1 MVGKPENILVE
12 LDYNNITIIDPNKV
26 VDEQGV
32 ASDRHVR
39 QEDLVMYANLE
50 CKVLPRT
57 KLSVGTASNDA
68 IQTISVAS
76 MNFLKPAGK
85 TFLDNEYTDEFTG
98 KDSIQGKGV
107 NQPKQ
112 NSVTNPKN
120 DTDYYIRQTINSGGK
135 PGATDNGLLGITSIS
150 IRQNTSFM
158 STIHISMEDIK
169 GRALFEGGDNSPY
182 AAFFNLPYPLFYL
195 TIKGYYGKAVR
206 LPIMLKDFTSR
217 YNTSSGNFHIELNFL
232 TYKYTILS
240 EVSMG
245 YLIATPH
252 MYKSRVKIQTTS
264 GNASQF
270 SNVDDTIYERGYQK
284 VREMYSEYKTKGL
297 IPDDFP
303 ELTLVQMQNRIENFI
318 KNILDTFSKQN
329 LDPLTNVD
337 TYRSQLIA
345 YQKDVYYAD
354 KVSWFDKYMD
364 KKNFFVLKKGSMLS
378 SGVSLNNSDT
388 KIYSF
393 KLEFK
398 TLQQQNTAISEL
410 KEIISGYNT
419 KLNKNTSVGKNGSY
433 KIDDKPK
440 QCQIVCDIDYSDFTI
455 EITSDDVDLVTTFK
469 EKNNDKEPST
479 IDLTN
484 LQAELEKNKTFNSGK
499 FVDRDG
505 KQQPIY
511 VYHVFEGNKRFVDKI
526 DKLTKILTEKEQQIE
541 VELTEAL
548 SKLLQSKKSGIGF
561 VPNIRNVLA
570 VIFANGEAF
579 LRLMDDVHTS
589 AWNQRDNKYRKDII
603 FDKQV
608 AGASTDN
615 LSSGDNSKE
624 PVYPWPQLIVET
636 SGEDGQEKYEITY
649 PGDPK
654 IINRSKGYLFNVWPE
669 IEFVEEFI
677 KGFTER
683 TLPPADPT
691 ANSNELTQ
699 PQRVSL
705 DAIEFPIGNWVY
717 GNKEEVKF
725 FFEIYERIILT
736 SYYSRLSRSNGFTSD
751 ADKITNLIAEAEN
764 NNIVKSLSNDNPFI
778 IQKLKEYG
786 FNATNFPTI
795 LRQFSNSGLGE
806 SWQNY
811 IRGIYNTPYIKNYV
825 TNGGFQFINVNILN
839 SSESQPSVS
848 LPNEVAM
855 SEYIE
860 GSTTSNKFDLGDTF
874 PFTNRTWDKTY
885 LANGTTILDANGT
898 LNTTKVLKYNPNI
911 KLITSFITTNT
922 PNSIRPIT
930 NFVYLAG
937 QTPNVINST
946 DLKTWYQNRT
956 FETQLIT
963 EGNVRYFNYSGEVSD
978 NQTTSIM
985 NTPYFIN
992 SIQEGVKNFRNN
1004 DEHPFIASAY
1014 LFINSLPLATMR
1026 EKFKTYDNNTT
1037 TDLDY
1042 IFAALK
1048 KFGAVHKLPYAWV
1061 LKFGSIW
1068 HRYKMYVEKNIDIL
1082 DTSWT
1087 GFSYTT
1093 NFDPVTSA
1101 NTRNYGLII
1110 NGAPIDIV
1118 LQKDTTIGT
1127 EVSTLINTGFYPKLI
1142 NDFNVFCQGYEVFS
1156 GYTDSAIQSG
1166 ITSGVSIN
1174 YVDDAIIN
1182 LAEGFDPAIPMRD
1195 LRIIPWSV
1203 SVDTPDKK
1211 YIYLMPSQGS
1221 LLNQTKNECFK
1232 LDELKIEVNSN
1243 QAMYDGSVRLFWGA
1257 PNYGYFDGSKLKKPS
1272 PFAYMKHIFSGQ
1284 SQQENFSINGVD
1296 KDYSQMSEMLSVFEK
1311 DVLDGFETEFLKF
1324 SKSIYDYTPNNSTND
1339 IGQAN
1344 AIAGA
1349 LGVSTSDVSSTI
1361 SNQANSPETET
1372 TLTFKNFQML
1382 FRSLLKIPKVTG
1394 DIGSN
1399 IVTKIQ
1405 DDQTNN
1411 ITNILR
1417 QFLNYDVVFK
1427 YGNPSLYDKKLF
1439 YTFSSLP
1446 LTDPYTW
1453 EPYTV
1458 MTPNA
1463 VPTNGGGVSL
1473 ITSKTNYPN
1482 EWSTLYTY
1490 VGFSEIPELVYDDNG
1505 SYITDFFV
1513 DLNVAFTVDNIKLF
1527 ATVIKIYATQ
1537 KLNQFQSNP
1546 IAPPDA
1552 PISSPSKKVS
1562 FTALLSGD
1570 TITVRQVGP
1579 QKISYLSNKEGVIL
1593 YESLPSILP
1602 TTTGNTQTL
1611 INETIIAF
1619 FGSLSTGPTDKQ
1631 FIVETVFAQQDE
1643 YPQVPNPI
1651 NKAGEGAFYNAMTN
1665 YLLDINNFQSK
1676 IVNNL
1681 IPKLQS
1687 SLPTTTIGTEGQVE
1701 SDLQGN
1707 QPKVELWE
1715 TFKALNDKW
1724 ISGNDFK
1731 TKTLFEDVLLLDR
1744 ASRNIGEKVLIDVY
1758 KLKDRLLNLPVKA
1771 SMLSF
1776 VQSILIENHFVVMN
1790 IPSYI
1795 NFYNVQNAVKNPI
1808 PRIDGTADFANNL
1821 FGTFLNVDYRDSSS
1835 KLVCFYAGKPSEQ
1848 LDLKNNVDYRYRNDA
1863 FDLRRAS
1870 DNPLVENQVGKKDW
1884 DKSNK
1889 VVGFNVDIGPQNQQ
1903 IFKSFQVDQSAGK
1916 ATAEGMEI
1924 LNQMANQG
1932 GGRKGSTQS
1941 TSLYNLYKNR
1951 SYGCQITMMG
1961 NAMIQPTM
1969 YFNLRHVPMFSG
1981 PYMILSVNHNIS
1993 PGNFDTIIEGVRQP
2007 IASLPKIDAYLQSLK
2022 TNLLQSIITKNKE
2035 AKKQLTKDA
2044 SGNVISQKNKVVS
2057 NANGSK
2063 EVTQT
2068 QTCTP
2073 DSKYIKYTAI
2083 TPQSSKVTFKE
2094 VKDTIVNL
2102 LSSKNIPDDNKL
2114 KYALF
2119 AALYLES
2126 GTSTGFDAYENN
2138 FAGIDLSKSW
2148 GDSEI
2153 YFGGTNYFCL
2163 KSDTTTLPYAL
2174 FDDLT
2179 NNITI
2184 LLEKWKNSMVVLPNN
2199 SAKEITKFWILYFGA
2214 KQNDSNVYTT
2224 MDPTQLSNIESKV
2237 QKSLDIWNGVSQIVP
2252 TPTPTPSPTPVPS
2265 NTVVPL
2271 VGVNSYTV
2279 VNPPMFEKL
2288 TVTVNGSTGLYNIW
2302 GATYDYNTDSECGN
2316 SSGSGQ
2322 QFNNVNSLISSN
2334 KQIFTVDIETLL
2346 EEVGCNI
2353 LSTSSADIKGNYSF
2367 SITVLS
2373 KPVLADGTTTDT
2385 SRIDFYKSFPVTFK
2399 FT

>member
-1 MVGKPENILVE
+1 MVDKPENILVE
-12 LDYNNITIIDPNKV
+12 LDYNNITIIDPNKL
-26 VDEQGV
+26 VDEHGV

-50 CKVLPRT
+50 CKVIPRT
-57 KLSVGTASNDA
+57 KLSVGTANNDA

-76 MNFLKPAGK
+76 MNFLKPGGK
-85 TFLDNEYTDEFTG
+85 RFLDNEYTDEFTG
-98 KDSIQGKGV
+98 KEAIQGKGV

-112 NSVTNPKN
+112 TSVTNPKN
-120 DTDYYIRQTINSGGK
+120 DNDYYIRQSINSGGK
-135 PGATDNGLLGITSIS
+135 PGSTDNGLLGITSID

-158 STIHISMEDIK
+158 STIQIRMEDIK

-206 LPIMLKDFTSR
+206 LPIMLKNFTSR
-217 YNTSSGNFHIELNFL
+217 YNSQSGNFHIDLTFV

-270 SNVDDTIYERGYQK
+270 SNVDDTVYERGYQK
-284 VREMYSEYKTKGL
+284 VKELYSEYKTKGL

-303 ELTLVQMQNRIENFI
+303 ELTLVQMQNRIENFV
-318 KNILDTFSKQN
+318 KNILDSFTKQN

-337 TYRSQLIA
+337 TYRKQLIS
-345 YQKDVYYAD
+345 YGKDVYYAAG
-354 KVSWFDKYMD
+354 VSWFDKYMD
-364 KKNFFVLKKGSMLS
+364 KTNYFVLKKNINLS
-378 SGVSLNNSDT
+378 SGINLTNSET

-393 KLEFK
+393 RPEYSGL
-398 TLQQQNTAISEL
+398 TQQNTAITEL
-410 KEIISGYNT
+410 KSIISEYNT
-419 KLNKNTSVGKNGSY
+419 KLNENTSVGEKGSY
-433 KIDDKPK
+433 TIDGKKTP
-440 QCQIVCDIDYSDFTI
+440 CQIVCDISYNDFPI
-455 EITSDDVDLVTTFK
+455 EITSNDVDLTETFK
-469 EKNNDKEPST
+469 QKNKDKEPTT
-479 IDLTN
+479 IELTQ
-484 LQAELEKNKTFNSGK
+484 LESELMKNGVFNSGK
-499 FVDRDG
+499 LINRDG
-505 KQQPIY
+505 TKQTVF

-526 DKLTKILTEKEQQIE
+526 DKLSKNLYEKEQQIQT
-541 VELTEAL
+541 ELTEAL
-548 SKLLQSKKSGIGF
+548 SKLLQSKDSGIGF
-561 VPNIRNVLA
+561 IPNIRNVLA

-579 LRLMDDVHTS
+579 LRLMDDVHTK
-589 AWNQRDNKYRKDII
+589 AWEQRDNKYRKDVI

-608 AGASTDN
+608 AGASADN

-636 SGEDGQEKYEITY
+636 SGEDGHEKYEITY

-677 KGFTER
+677 KGFTQR
-683 TLPPADPT
+683 TLPPSDPT
-691 ANSNELTQ
+691 ANTNELTQ

-725 FFEIYERIILT
+725 FFEIYERVMLT
-736 SYYSRLSRSNGFTSD
+736 SYYSRLSRSNGFVSD
-751 ADKITNLIAEAEN
+751 ADKISNLIAEAES

-786 FNATNFPTI
+786 FNANNFTTI

-811 IRGIYNTPYIKNYV
+811 IRGIYNTPYIKNLV
-825 TNGGFQFINVNILN
+825 TNGGFSFINVDILN
-839 SSESQPSVS
+839 STTSQPSIS

-855 SEYIE
+855 SEYIV
-860 GSTTSNKFDLGDTF
+860 GSTTSNKFDLADTF
-874 PFTNRTWDKTY
+874 PFTNRTWDKNY
-885 LANGTTILDANGT
+885 LANGTTILDANGSLDT
-898 LNTTKVLKYNPNI
+898 RRVLNYNPNI
-911 KLITSFITTNT
+911 KLITSFVNTTT

-930 NFVYLAG
+930 NFVYLMG

-946 DLKTWYQNRT
+946 DLKTWYQTRT
-956 FETQLIT
+956 FESQLVT

-978 NQTTSIM
+978 NQTTSIL

-992 SIQEGVKNFRNN
+992 SIQQGVKNFRSNN
-1004 DEHPFIASAY
+1004 TYPFVASAY

-1026 EKFKTYDNNTT
+1026 EKFKTYDNNTA
-1037 TDLDY
+1037 TDLNY
-1042 IFAALK
+1042 VFAALK
-1048 KFGAVHKLPYAWV
+1048 KFGAVHKMPYAWI

-1068 HRYKMYVEKNIDIL
+1068 HRYKTYIETNVDIL
-1082 DTSWT
+1082 DTSWS

-1093 NFDPVTSA
+1093 NFDPITSA

-1118 LQKDTTIGT
+1118 LQKDTTIGA

-1142 NDFNVFCQGYEVFS
+1142 NDFNVFCQGYEIFS

-1182 LAEGFDPAIPMRD
+1182 LSEGFDPAVPLRD

-1203 SVDTPDKK
+1203 SVDTLDKK
-1211 YIYLMPSQGS
+1211 FTYLMPSQGS

-1232 LDELKIEVNSN
+1232 LDKLKIEVNSN

-1257 PNYGYFDGSKLKKPS
+1257 PNYGYYDNSKVKKPS

-1296 KDYSQMSEMLSVFEK
+1296 SDYSQMSEMLSVFEK

-1324 SKSIYDYTPNNSTND
+1324 SKSMYDYSPNDSTND

-1344 AIAGA
+1344 AIASA
-1349 LGVSTSDVSSTI
+1349 MGVSSVDVLNSI
-1361 SNQANSPETET
+1361 SNSSGGSDTET
-1372 TLTFKNFQML
+1372 IKTFKNFQML
-1382 FRSLLKIPKVTG
+1382 FKSLLRVPKVTG
-1394 DIGSN
+1394 DDGAN

-1405 DDQTNN
+1405 DSQTSNV
-1411 ITNILR
+1411 TNILK

-1427 YGNPSLYDKKLF
+1427 YGNPSLYNKKLF
-1439 YTFSSLP
+1439 YTFSTLP

-1463 VPTNGGGVSL
+1463 VPTNGGGVTL
-1473 ITSKTNYPN
+1473 VTSKTNYPN

-1490 VGFSEIPELVYDDNG
+1490 VGFSEIPELVYGNNG

-1552 PISSPSKKVS
+1552 PITSPSKIVS
-1562 FTALLSGD
+1562 FTTLLSGD
-1570 TITVRQVGP
+1570 TITVRQVSS
-1579 QKISYLSNKEGVIL
+1579 QKISYLSNKAGIIL
-1593 YESLPSILP
+1593 YESLPSVLP

-1611 INETIIAF
+1611 INQSIIAV
-1619 FGSLSTGPTDKQ
+1619 FGSLATGTTSPQ
-1631 FIVETVFAQQDE
+1631 YIVNTVFVPQDE
-1643 YPQVPNPI
+1643 YPQVPNPTD
-1651 NKAGEGAFYNAMTN
+1651 KAGQGAFYTAMTN
-1665 YLLDINNFQSK
+1665 YLLDINNFQNK
-1676 IVNNL
+1676 IIDNL
-1681 IPKLQS
+1681 IPKLQL
-1687 SLPTTTIGTEGQVE
+1687 SLPKTTIGTEGQVNA
-1701 SDLQGN
+1701 DLDGN
-1707 QPKVELWE
+1707 QTKVELWE

-1744 ASRNIGEKVLIDVY
+1744 ASRNIGDKILVDIY
-1758 KLKDRLLNLPVKA
+1758 KLKDELNIEKMNTTA
-1771 SMLSF
+1771 SMLAY
-1776 VQSILIENHFVVMN
+1776 VQTILVENHFVVMN
-1790 IPSYI
+1790 IPSYV
-1795 NFYNVQNAVKNPI
+1795 NFYNVQEAVKNPI
-1808 PRIDGTADFANNL
+1808 PRIEGPSEFANTL

-1884 DKSNK
+1884 DMSNK
-1889 VVGFNVDIGPQNQQ
+1889 VVGFNVDIGTQNQQ
-1903 IFKSFQVDQSAGK
+1903 IFKSFSVDQSAGK
-1916 ATAEGMEI
+1916 ATAEGMEV

-1932 GGRKGSTQS
+1932 GGRKASTQN

-1951 SYGCQITMMG
+1951 SYGCQIIMMG

-1981 PYMILSVNHNIS
+1981 PYMILSVDHSIS
-1993 PGNFDTIIEGVRQP
+1993 PGNFDTTITGVRQP
-2007 IASLPKIDAYLQSLK
+2007 IASLPKVDAYLQSLK
-2022 TNLLQSIITKNKE
+2022 INLLQTIIDKNKLE
-2035 AKKQLTKDA
+2035 TRKKDA
-2044 SGNVISQKNKVVS
+2044 AKINSSNVVGQSTD
-2057 NANGSK
+2057 
-2063 EVTQT
+2063 VTNQST
-2068 QTCTP
+2068 QQDSSTASDTIQLSCQP
-2073 DSKYIKYTAI
+2073 NSKYSQWVPLSYPGKNTLTYKNAI
-2083 TPQSSKVTFKE
+2083 TTIKTLTNDVKLQKVIFST
-2094 VKDTIVNL
+2094 VYLASN
-2102 LSSKNIPDDNKL
+2102 DNVGL
-2114 KYALF
+2114 
-2119 AALYLES
+2119 
-2126 GTSTGFDAYENN
+2126 TTYENN
-2138 FAGIDLSKSW
+2138 YGGITLNQYW
-2148 GDSEI
+2148 GNATFINGYYYCSSRNVPNASFESFSDVVTMMVNRWSQRMGSLTDDSV
-2153 YFGGTNYFCL
+2153 TQ
-2163 KSDTTTLPYAL
+2163 
-2174 FDDLT
+2174 
-2179 NNITI
+2179 
-2184 LLEKWKNSMVVLPNN
+2184 
-2199 SAKEITKFWILYFGA
+2199 ITKYWILNA
-2214 KQNDSNVYTT
+2214 NTADKNKKLTPVNVYDQMSAT
-2224 MDPTQLSNIESKV
+2224 DKSNIESKV
-2237 QKSLDIWNGVSQIVP
+2237 QSAINIFNGV
-2252 TPTPTPSPTPVPS
+2252 
-2265 NTVVPL
+2265 N
-2271 VGVNSYTV
+2271 
-2279 VNPPMFEKL
+2279 
-2288 TVTVNGSTGLYNIW
+2288 
-2302 GATYDYNTDSECGN
+2302 
-2316 SSGSGQ
+2316 
-2322 QFNNVNSLISSN
+2322 
-2334 KQIFTVDIETLL
+2334 
-2346 EEVGCNI
+2346 
-2353 LSTSSADIKGNYSF
+2353 
-2367 SITVLS
+2367 
-2373 KPVLADGTTTDT
+2373 
-2385 SRIDFYKSFPVTFK
+2385 
-2399 FT
+2399 

>member
-1 MVGKPENILVE
+1 MVDKPENILVE
-12 LDYNNITIIDPNKV
+12 LDYNNIIIVDPNKI
-26 VDEQGV
+26 VDENGV
-32 ASDRHVR
+32 ASERHVR

-50 CKVLPRT
+50 CKVIPRT
-57 KLSVGTASNDA
+57 KLSLGTANNDA

-76 MNFLKPAGK
+76 MNFLTPAGK
-85 TFLDNEYTDEFTG
+85 TFLDNEYTDEITG
-98 KDSIQGKGV
+98 KDTIQGKGV

-112 NSVTNPKN
+112 TSVTNPKN
-120 DTDYYIRQTINSGGK
+120 DKDYYIRQTINSGGK
-135 PGATDNGLLGITSIS
+135 PGSTDNGLLGITNIT
-150 IRQNTSFM
+150 IKQNTSFM
-158 STIHISMEDIK
+158 TTISIEMEDVK
-169 GRALFEGGDNSPY
+169 GRALFESGDNSPY

-206 LPIMLKDFTSR
+206 LPIMLKSFTSR
-217 YNTSSGNFHIELNFL
+217 YNTSSGNFHISLSFL

-245 YLIATPH
+245 YLIAAPH

-284 VREMYSEYKTKGL
+284 VKEMYSEYKTKGL

-303 ELTLVQMQNRIENFI
+303 ELTLVQMYNRIENFV

-329 LDPLTNVD
+329 LDPLSHVD
-337 TYRSQLIA
+337 EYQKVLIN
-345 YQKDVYYAD
+345 YGKDVYTAEPS
-354 KVSWFDKYMD
+354 SWFNTYMD
-364 KKNFFVLKKGSMLS
+364 KKSYFVLKKDTVLS
-378 SGVSLNNSDT
+378 SGISLTNSET
-388 KIYSF
+388 RIYSF
-393 KLEFK
+393 KPEFD
-398 TLQQQNTAISEL
+398 TLKKQNDAISKL
-410 KEIISGYNT
+410 KGIIKEKNTLLNDNDTFGPNGHKGAGGSYTIDGNT
-419 KLNKNTSVGKNGSY
+419 K
-433 KIDDKPK
+433 P
-440 QCQIVCDIDYSDFTI
+440 CQIVCDIDYSDFPI

-469 EKNNDKEPST
+469 EKNKDKEPT
-479 IDLTN
+479 TTELIG
-484 LQAELEKNKTFNSGK
+484 LQAELEKNKIFNSGK
-499 FVDRDG
+499 MVERDG

-511 VYHVFEGNKRFVDKI
+511 VYHVFEGNKRFVDKL
-526 DKLTKILTEKEQQIE
+526 DKLSKELNEKRQQIE
-541 VELTEAL
+541 TELTDAL
-548 SKLLQSKKSGIGF
+548 SKLLQSKDSGIGF

-589 AWNQRDNKYRKDII
+589 AWDQRDRKYRKDII

-608 AGASTDN
+608 AGASVDN
-615 LSSGDNSKE
+615 LSSGDNSKQ

-654 IINRSKGYLFNVWPE
+654 IINRSKGYLFDVWPE

-691 ANSNELTQ
+691 ANTNELTQ
-699 PQRVSL
+699 TQRVSL

-725 FFEIYERIILT
+725 FFEIYERIMLT
-736 SYYSRLSRSNGFTSD
+736 SYYSRLSRSNNFVSD
-751 ADKITNLIAEAEN
+751 ADKLTNLIAESEN

-778 IQKLKEYG
+778 IQKLREYG
-786 FNATNFPTI
+786 FNATNFTTI

-825 TNGGFQFINVNILN
+825 TNGGFEFINANILN

-855 SEYIE
+855 SEYIT

-885 LANGTTILDANGT
+885 LANGTTILDANGAF
-898 LNTTKVLKYNPNI
+898 NTTKVLKYNPNI

-930 NFVYLAG
+930 NFVYLSA

-946 DLKTWYQNRT
+946 NLKTWYQSRT

-963 EGNVRYFNYSGEVSD
+963 EGNVRYFNYSGEVTN
-978 NQTTSIM
+978 NQTTSM
-985 NTPYFIN
+985 LNTPYFIN
-992 SIQEGVKNFRNN
+992 SIQQGVKNFRNN
-1004 DEHPFIASAY
+1004 DEYPFIASAY

-1026 EKFKTYDNNTT
+1026 EKFKTYDNNTA

-1048 KFGAVHKLPYAWV
+1048 KFGAVHKLPYAWI

-1068 HRYKMYVEKNIDIL
+1068 HRYKTYIEKNIDIL
-1082 DTSWT
+1082 DTSWS

-1127 EVSTLINTGFYPKLI
+1127 EISTLINTGFYPKLI

-1182 LAEGFDPAIPMRD
+1182 LAEGFDPTIPSRD

-1203 SVDTPDKK
+1203 SVDTPDTK
-1211 YIYLMPSQGS
+1211 YTYLMPSQGS

-1232 LDELKIEVNSN
+1232 PSGSSYEMKFEVNSN

-1257 PNYGYFDGSKLKKPS
+1257 PNYGYFDNSKLKKPS
-1272 PFAYMKHIFSGQ
+1272 PFNYMKHIFSGQ
-1284 SQQENFSINGVD
+1284 SQQENFSINGVTN
-1296 KDYSQMSEMLSVFEK
+1296 DYSQMSEMLSVFEK
-1311 DVLDGFETEFLKF
+1311 DVLDGFETEFLNF
-1324 SKSIYDYTPNNSTND
+1324 SKSVYDYTPGES
-1339 IGQAN
+1339 G
-1344 AIAGA
+1344 
-1349 LGVSTSDVSSTI
+1349 
-1361 SNQANSPETET
+1361 SPGTETEK
-1372 TLTFKNFQML
+1372 TFKNFQMM
-1382 FRSLLKIPKVTG
+1382 FRSLLKVPKVTG
-1394 DIGSN
+1394 DTGSN

-1405 DDQTNN
+1405 DSQVGNVTS
-1411 ITNILR
+1411 ILR

-1439 YTFSSLP
+1439 YTFSTLP
-1446 LTDPYTW
+1446 LTDPYEW
-1453 EPYTV
+1453 EYYTV

-1490 VGFSEIPELVYDDNG
+1490 VGFSEIPELVYGDNG

-1546 IAPPDA
+1546 IAPPEA

-1562 FTALLSGD
+1562 FTAFLSGD

-1593 YESLPSILP
+1593 YESLPSFLP

-1619 FGSLSTGPTDKQ
+1619 FGSLSTVPTDKQ

-1643 YPQVPNPI
+1643 YPQVPNPT
-1651 NKAGEGAFYNAMTN
+1651 NKAGQGAFYKAMTN

-1676 IVNNL
+1676 IIDNL
-1681 IPKLQS
+1681 MPKLHG
-1687 SLPTTTIGTEGQVE
+1687 SLPATTISTEGQVDSE
-1701 SDLQGN
+1701 LQGN
-1707 QPKVELWE
+1707 QTKVELWE

-1744 ASRNIGEKVLIDVY
+1744 ASRNIGEKILVDVY
-1758 KLKDRLLNLPVKA
+1758 KLKDLLNPDNINTKA
-1771 SMLSF
+1771 TMLAY
-1776 VQSILIENHFVVMN
+1776 VQTILVENHFLVMN
-1790 IPSYI
+1790 IPSYV
-1795 NFYNVQNAVKNPI
+1795 NFYNVQDAVKNPI
-1808 PRIDGTADFANNL
+1808 PRIEGTTEFANTL

-1835 KLVCFYAGKPSEQ
+1835 KMVCFYAGKPSEQ

-1863 FDLRRAS
+1863 FDLRRTS

-1916 ATAEGMEI
+1916 ATAEGLEVI
-1924 LNQMANQG
+1924 ARMANQA
-1932 GGRKGSTQS
+1932 GGRKGSTQN

-1961 NAMIQPTM
+1961 NAMMQPTM

-1981 PYMILSVNHNIS
+1981 PYMILSVTHTIN

-2007 IASLPKIDAYLQSLK
+2007 IASLPKVDAYLQSLK
-2022 TNLLQSIITKNKE
+2022 LNLLQSIITKNKE
-2035 AKKQLTKDA
+2035 AKKQETKDA
-2044 SGNVISQKNKVVS
+2044 KGNVISQQNKVVS
-2057 NANGSK
+2057 NANGGK
-2063 EVTQT
+2063 ELTQT
-2068 QTCTP
+2068 QACTP
-2073 DSKYIKYTAI
+2073 ASKYDRYIPI
-2083 TPQSSKVTFKE
+2083 TPQSYKVTFKE
-2094 VKDTIVNL
+2094 VIKTIKIMM
-2102 LSSKNIPDDNKL
+2102 SAGEIPDDGKL
-2114 KYALF
+2114 KYAVF

-2126 GTSTGFDAYENN
+2126 STSTGLEAYENN
-2138 FAGIDLSKSW
+2138 FAGIDLSSSW
-2148 GDSEI
+2148 GTSNT
-2153 YFGGTNYFCL
+2153 YFEGNPNYFCL
-2163 KSDTTTLPYAL
+2163 KSDTTTLPYAV
-2174 FDDLT
+2174 FDDL
-2179 NNITI
+2179 NNNVTL
-2184 LLEKWKNSMVVLPNN
+2184 LLERWKNSMIILPKV
-2199 SAKEITKFWILYFGA
+2199 SAKEITKFWVIYFGA
-2214 KQNDSNVYTT
+2214 NKNNENVYSQ

-2237 QKSLDIWNGVSQIVP
+2237 QKSLDIYGSVSQIVP

-2271 VGVNSYTV
+2271 SGVNSYTV
-2279 VNPPMFEKL
+2279 ANPPMFEKL
-2288 TVTVNGSTGLYNIW
+2288 TVTVNGSTGLYNIFDISF
-2302 GATYDYNTDSECGN
+2302 DYTVDSECG
-2316 SSGSGQ
+2316 SGSGSGQ

-2334 KQIFTVDIETLL
+2334 KQTFTVDIDTLL
-2346 EEVGCNI
+2346 EEVNCNI
-2353 LSTSSADIKGNYSF
+2353 ITTSSADIKGNYSY
-2367 SITVLS
+2367 SITVYS
-2373 KPVLADGTTTDT
+2373 KPVLADGATTDP
-2385 SRIDFYKSFPVTFK
+2385 SRTDFYKSFPVTFK

>member
-1 MVGKPENILVE
+1 MVDKPENILVE
-12 LDYNNITIIDPNKV
+12 LDYNNIIIVDPNKL
-26 VDEQGV
+26 VDENGV
-32 ASDRHVR
+32 ASERHVR

-50 CKVLPRT
+50 CKVIPRT
-57 KLSVGTASNDA
+57 KLSLGTASNDA

-76 MNFLKPAGK
+76 MNFLKPGGK
-85 TFLDNEYTDEFTG
+85 TFLDNDYTDEFTG
-98 KDSIQGKGV
+98 KDTIQGKGV

-112 NSVTNPKN
+112 TSVTNPKN
-120 DTDYYIRQTINSGGK
+120 DDDYYIRQTINSGGK
-135 PGATDNGLLGITSIS
+135 PGATDNGLLGITNIT
-150 IRQNTSFM
+150 IKQNTSFM
-158 STIHISMEDIK
+158 STITIQMEDVK

-217 YNTSSGNFHIELNFL
+217 YNTSSGNFHIDLTFF

-240 EVSMG
+240 EISMG

-284 VREMYSEYKTKGL
+284 VKEMYSEYKTKGL

-303 ELTLVQMQNRIENFI
+303 ELTLVQMQNRIENFV
-318 KNILDTFSKQN
+318 KNILESFTKQN
-329 LDPLTNVD
+329 LDPLTDVD
-337 TYRSQLIA
+337 DYQKQIIA
-345 YQKDVYYAD
+345 YGKEVYYAAGA
-354 KVSWFDKYMD
+354 SWFDKYMD
-364 KKNFFVLKKGSMLS
+364 KKSYFVLKKDTVLS
-378 SGVSLNNSDT
+378 SGISLTNSET

-393 KLEFK
+393 RPEFDTPK
-398 TLQQQNTAISEL
+398 KQSDAISEL
-410 KEIISGYNT
+410 KAIIEKRN
-419 KLNKNTSVGKNGSY
+419 KLLNENKSVGSNGSY
-433 KIDDKPK
+433 KIDTTSKP
-440 QCQIVCDIDYSDFTI
+440 CQIVCNIDYSDFPI

-469 EKNNDKEPST
+469 EKNKDKEPT
-479 IDLTN
+479 TPELTDLR
-484 LQAELEKNKTFNSGK
+484 AELEKNKIFNSGK
-499 FVDRDG
+499 MVERDG
-505 KQQPIY
+505 IQQPIY
-511 VYHVFEGNKRFVDKI
+511 VYHVFEGNKRFVDKL
-526 DKLTKILTEKEQQIE
+526 DKLSKELKEKRQQIE
-541 VELTEAL
+541 TELTEAL
-548 SKLLQSKKSGIGF
+548 SKLLQSKDSGIGF

-579 LRLMDDVHTS
+579 LRMMDDVHTN
-589 AWNQRDNKYRKDII
+589 AWDQRDNKYRKEVI

-608 AGASTDN
+608 AGASADN
-615 LSSGDNSKE
+615 ISSGDNSKQ

-691 ANSNELTQ
+691 ANTNELTQ
-699 PQRVSL
+699 TQRVSL

-725 FFEIYERIILT
+725 FFEIYERIMLT
-736 SYYSRLSRSNGFTSD
+736 SYYSRLSRSNNFVSD
-751 ADKITNLIAEAEN
+751 ADKLTNLIAESEN

-778 IQKLKEYG
+778 IQKLREYG
-786 FNATNFPTI
+786 FNATNFTTI

-811 IRGIYNTPYIKNYV
+811 IRGIYNTPYIKNYI
-825 TNGGFQFINVNILN
+825 TNGGFEFINANILN

-855 SEYIE
+855 SEYIT

-874 PFTNRTWDKTY
+874 PFTNKNWDKKY

-930 NFVYLAG
+930 NFVYLSG

-946 DLKTWYQNRT
+946 DLKTWYQSRT
-956 FETQLIT
+956 FENQLIT
-963 EGNVRYFNYSGEVSD
+963 EGNVRYFNYSGEVTD
-978 NQTTSIM
+978 NQTTSM
-985 NTPYFIN
+985 LNTPYFIN
-992 SIQEGVKNFRNN
+992 SIQQGVKNFRDN

-1026 EKFKTYDNNTT
+1026 EKFKTYDNNTA

-1048 KFGAVHKLPYAWV
+1048 KFGAVHKLPYAWI

-1068 HRYKMYVEKNIDIL
+1068 HRYKTYIEKNIDIL
-1082 DTSWT
+1082 DTSWS

-1118 LQKDTTIGT
+1118 LQKDTTIGS
-1127 EVSTLINTGFYPKLI
+1127 EISTLINTGFYPKLI

-1166 ITSGVSIN
+1166 ITSGVSLN

-1182 LAEGFDPAIPMRD
+1182 LAEGFDPAIPLRD

-1203 SVDTPDKK
+1203 SVDTPDTKFT
-1211 YIYLMPSQGS
+1211 YLMPSQGS

-1232 LDELKIEVNSN
+1232 PSGSSYEMKFEVNSN

-1257 PNYGYFDGSKLKKPS
+1257 PNYGYFDNSKLKKPS
-1272 PFAYMKHIFSGQ
+1272 PFDYMKHIFSGQ
-1284 SQQENFSINGVD
+1284 SQQENFSINGVTN
-1296 KDYSQMSEMLSVFEK
+1296 DYAQMSEMLSVFEK
-1311 DVLDGFETEFLKF
+1311 EVLDKFETEFLNF
-1324 SKSIYDYTPNNSTND
+1324 SKSVYDYTPGESGNPGT
-1339 IGQAN
+1339 
-1344 AIAGA
+1344 
-1349 LGVSTSDVSSTI
+1349 
-1361 SNQANSPETET
+1361 ETEKS
-1372 TLTFKNFQML
+1372 FKNFQMM

-1394 DIGSN
+1394 DTGSN

-1405 DDQTNN
+1405 DSQVGNV
-1411 ITNILR
+1411 TNILR

-1446 LTDPYTW
+1446 LTDPYEW
-1453 EPYTV
+1453 EYYTV

-1473 ITSKTNYPN
+1473 ITSKTNYPK

-1552 PISSPSKKVS
+1552 PISSPSQVIS
-1562 FTALLSGD
+1562 TTSLLSGD
-1570 TITVRQVGP
+1570 TITVRKVGP
-1579 QKISYLSNKEGVIL
+1579 QRIAYLSNSAGIIL
-1593 YESLPSILP
+1593 YEGLPLSGPP
-1602 TTTGNTQTL
+1602 TTGTTQSL

-1619 FGSLSTGPTDKQ
+1619 FGSLATTPTQ
-1631 FIVETVFAQQDE
+1631 QQYIVKTVFVPQDE
-1643 YPQVPNPI
+1643 YPQVPSPT
-1651 NKAGEGAFYNAMTN
+1651 NKSGQGAFYKAMTN
-1665 YLLDINNFQSK
+1665 YLLEINNFQAK
-1676 IVNNL
+1676 IINNL
-1681 IPKLQS
+1681 MPKLHG
-1687 SLPTTTIGTEGQVE
+1687 SLPATTIGVEGQVE
-1701 SDLQGN
+1701 SDLDGN
-1707 QPKVELWE
+1707 QTKVELWE

-1744 ASRNIGEKVLIDVY
+1744 ASRNIGEKILVDVY
-1758 KLKDRLLNLPVKA
+1758 KLKDSLKNINTKA
-1771 SMLSF
+1771 TMLGY
-1776 VQSILIENHFVVMN
+1776 VQTILVENHFVVMN
-1790 IPSYI
+1790 IPSYV
-1795 NFYNVQNAVKNPI
+1795 NFYNVQDAVKNPV
-1808 PRIDGTADFANNL
+1808 PRIEGTTEFANTL
-1821 FGTFLNVDYRDSSS
+1821 FGNFLNVDYRDSSS
-1835 KLVCFYAGKPSEQ
+1835 KMVCFYAGKPSEQ
-1848 LDLKNNVDYRYRNDA
+1848 LDLKNNVDFRYRNDA

-1870 DNPLVENQVGKKDW
+1870 DNPLVENQIGKKDW

-1889 VVGFNVDIGPQNQQ
+1889 VVGFNVDIGTQNQQ

-1916 ATAEGMEI
+1916 ATAEGMEV
-1924 LNQMANQG
+1924 LNQFANQG
-1932 GGRKGSTQS
+1932 GGRKGGTQN

-1981 PYMILSVNHNIS
+1981 PYMILSVDHTIT
-1993 PGNFDTIIEGVRQP
+1993 PGNFETYVTGVRQP
-2007 IASLPKIDAYLQSLK
+2007 IASLPKVDAYLQSLK
-2022 TNLLQSIITKNKE
+2022 TNLLQTIIEKNKQE
-2035 AKKQLTKDA
+2035 KKQVTKDDK
-2044 SGNVISQKNKVVS
+2044 GNVISQQNKVVS
-2057 NANGSK
+2057 NANGGK

-2068 QTCTP
+2068 QACTP
-2073 DSKYIKYTAI
+2073 SSDYIKYTPI
-2083 TPQSSKVTFKE
+2083 TPQSSKSTFKE
-2094 VKDTIVNL
+2094 AMNTIEMKM
-2102 LSSKNIPDDNKL
+2102 SSGNIPDDGKL
-2114 KYALF
+2114 KYAVF

-2126 GTSTGFDAYENN
+2126 ATSTGLESYENN
-2138 FAGIDLSKSW
+2138 FAGIDLSSSW
-2148 GDSEI
+2148 GTSKT
-2153 YFGGTNYFCL
+2153 YFEGNPNYFCL
-2163 KSDTTTLPYAL
+2163 KSDTTTLPYAV
-2174 FDDLT
+2174 FDDLD
-2179 NNITI
+2179 NNVTL
-2184 LLEKWKNSMVVLPNN
+2184 LLERWKNRMINLPNV
-2199 SAKEITKFWILYFGA
+2199 SAKEITKFWVLYFGA
-2214 KQNDSNVYTT
+2214 KQNNENVYSQ

-2237 QKSLDIWNGVSQIVP
+2237 QKSLDIYGGVSQIVP

-2271 VGVNSYTV
+2271 SGVNSYTV
-2279 VNPPMFEKL
+2279 ATPPMFEKL

-2302 GATYDYNTDSECGN
+2302 GATFDYSTDSECG
-2316 SSGSGQ
+2316 SGSGTGQ
-2322 QFNNVNSLISSN
+2322 QFNNFNSLVSSN
-2334 KQIFTVDIETLL
+2334 KQTFTVDIDTLL

-2353 LSTSSADIKGNYSF
+2353 ITTSSANIKGNYSF
-2367 SITVLS
+2367 SITILS

>member
-1 MVGKPENILVE
+1 MVDKPENILVE
-12 LDYNNITIIDPNKV
+12 LDYNNITIIDPNKL
-26 VDEQGV
+26 VDEHGV

-50 CKVLPRT
+50 CKVIPRT

-76 MNFLKPAGK
+76 MNFLKPGGK

-112 NSVTNPKN
+112 ESIRNPKN
-120 DTDYYIRQTINSGGK
+120 DNDYYIRQTINSGGK
-135 PGATDNGLLGITSIS
+135 PGSTDNGLLGITSIS
-150 IRQNTSFM
+150 VKQNTSFM
-158 STIHISMEDIK
+158 STINISMEDIK

-206 LPIMLKDFTSR
+206 LPIMLKNFTSR
-217 YNTSSGNFHIELNFL
+217 YNSNSGNFHIDLTFV

-245 YLIATPH
+245 YLIAAPH

-264 GNASQF
+264 GNSSQF

-284 VREMYSEYKTKGL
+284 VKEMYSEYKTKGL

-303 ELTLVQMQNRIENFI
+303 ELTLVQMQNRIENFV
-318 KNILDTFSKQN
+318 KNILDSFTKQN
-329 LDPLTNVD
+329 LDPITDVD
-337 TYRSQLIA
+337 VYRKQLIS
-345 YQKDVYYAD
+345 YGKDVYYAAG
-354 KVSWFDKYMD
+354 VSWFDKYMD
-364 KKNFFVLKKGSMLS
+364 KTNYFVLKKNISLS
-378 SGVSLNNSDT
+378 SGINLSNSDT

-393 KLEFK
+393 KPEIN
-398 TLQQQNTAISEL
+398 TLTKQNTAISEL
-410 KEIISGYNT
+410 KSIISEYNI
-419 KLNKNTSVGKNGSY
+419 KLNKNTSVGEKGSY
-433 KIDDKPK
+433 KIDNKTKP
-440 QCQIVCDIDYSDFTI
+440 CQIVCNIDYNDFPI
-455 EITSDDVDLVTTFK
+455 EITSNDVDLTETFK
-469 EKNNDKEPST
+469 QKNNDKEPTT
-479 IDLTN
+479 IELTE
-484 LQAELEKNKTFNSGK
+484 LMAELEKNKIFNSGK
-499 FVDRDG
+499 FIERDG
-505 KQQPIY
+505 KKQPIY

-526 DKLTKILTEKEQQIE
+526 DKLSKELHEKEQQIQT
-541 VELTEAL
+541 ELTAAL
-548 SKLLQSKKSGIGF
+548 SKLLQSKDSGIGF

-579 LRLMDDVHTS
+579 LRLMDDVHTK
-589 AWNQRDNKYRKDII
+589 AWEQRDTKYRKDVI

-608 AGASTDN
+608 AGASADN

-636 SGEDGQEKYEITY
+636 SGEDGHEKYEITY

-669 IEFVEEFI
+669 VEFVEEFI

-691 ANSNELTQ
+691 ANTNELTQ

-705 DAIEFPIGNWVY
+705 DAIEFPVGNWVY

-725 FFEIYERIILT
+725 FFEIYERIMLT
-736 SYYSRLSRSNGFTSD
+736 SYYSRLSRSNGFVSD
-751 ADKITNLIAEAEN
+751 ADKISNLIAESES
-764 NNIVKSLSNDNPFI
+764 NNIVKSLTNDNPFI

-786 FNATNFPTI
+786 FNATNFTTI

-811 IRGIYNTPYIKNYV
+811 IRGIYNTPYIKNLV
-825 TNGGFQFINVNILN
+825 TNGGFSFINVDVLN
-839 SSESQPSVS
+839 STKSLPSIS

-855 SEYIE
+855 SEYILE
-860 GSTTSNKFDLGDTF
+860 STTSNKFDLADTF
-874 PFTNRTWDKTY
+874 PFTNRTWDKNY
-885 LANGTTILDANGT
+885 LANGSTILDANGSFDT
-898 LNTTKVLKYNPNI
+898 RKVLKYDNSV
-911 KLITSFITTNT
+911 KLITNFVNTTT
-922 PNSIRPIT
+922 LNSIRPIT
-930 NFVYLAG
+930 NFVYLSG

-956 FETQLIT
+956 FESQLVT
-963 EGNVRYFNYSGEVSD
+963 EGNVRYLNYSGEVSS
-978 NQTTSIM
+978 NQTTSIL

-992 SIQEGVKNFRNN
+992 SIQQGVKNFRNN
-1004 DEHPFIASAY
+1004 DTHPFVASAY

-1026 EKFKTYDNNTT
+1026 EKFKTYNNNTS

-1048 KFGAVHKLPYAWV
+1048 KFGAVHKMPYAWI

-1068 HRYKMYVEKNIDIL
+1068 YRYKTYNETNVDIL
-1082 DTSWT
+1082 DTSWS

-1093 NFDPVTSA
+1093 NFDPITSA

-1118 LQKDTTIGT
+1118 LQKDTTIGA

-1142 NDFNVFCQGYEVFS
+1142 NDFNVFCQGYEIFS

-1174 YVDDAIIN
+1174 YVDDAIIS
-1182 LAEGFDPAIPMRD
+1182 LAEGFDPAVPLRD

-1203 SVDTPDKK
+1203 SVDTLDKK
-1211 YIYLMPSQGS
+1211 FTYLMPSQGS

-1232 LDELKIEVNSN
+1232 LDKLKVEVNSN

-1257 PNYGYFDGSKLKKPS
+1257 PNYGYYDNSKVKKPS

-1296 KDYSQMSEMLSVFEK
+1296 VDYSQMSEMLSVFEK

-1324 SKSIYDYTPNNSTND
+1324 SKSIYDYSPNDSTND

-1344 AIAGA
+1344 AIASA
-1349 LGVSTSDVSSTI
+1349 MGVSSLDVLNSMSNSSGGSD
-1361 SNQANSPETET
+1361 TET
-1372 TLTFKNFQML
+1372 TKTFKNFQML
-1382 FRSLLKIPKVTG
+1382 FRSLLKVPTVTG
-1394 DIGSN
+1394 DTGSN
-1399 IVTKIQ
+1399 IITKIQ
-1405 DDQTNN
+1405 DFQTSNV
-1411 ITNILR
+1411 TNILR

-1453 EPYTV
+1453 EYYTV

-1463 VPTNGGGVSL
+1463 VPTNGGGITL
-1473 ITSKTNYPN
+1473 TTSKINYPN

-1490 VGFSEIPELVYDDNG
+1490 VGFSEIPELVYGNNG

-1513 DLNVAFTVDNIKLF
+1513 DLNIAFTVNNIKLF
-1527 ATVIKIYATQ
+1527 ATIIKIYATQ

-1552 PISSPSKKVS
+1552 PISSPSKVVS
-1562 FTALLSGD
+1562 FTTLLSGD
-1570 TITVRQVGP
+1570 TITVRQYGP
-1579 QKISYLSNKEGVIL
+1579 QKISYLSNSAGIIL

-1611 INETIIAF
+1611 INESIIAV
-1619 FGSLSTGPTDKQ
+1619 FGSLSTLPTAPQ
-1631 FIVETVFAQQDE
+1631 FIVNTVFVPQDE
-1643 YPQVPNPI
+1643 YPQVPNP
-1651 NKAGEGAFYNAMTN
+1651 NDKAGQGAFYTAMTN

-1676 IVNNL
+1676 IINNL
-1681 IPKLQS
+1681 IPKLQL
-1687 SLPTTTIGTEGQVE
+1687 SLPATTIGAEGQVE
-1701 SDLQGN
+1701 SDLSGN
-1707 QPKVELWE
+1707 QTKVELWE

-1744 ASRNIGEKVLIDVY
+1744 ASRNIGDKILVDIY
-1758 KLKDRLLNLPVKA
+1758 KLKDELKPENINTKA
-1771 SMLSF
+1771 SMLSY
-1776 VQSILIENHFVVMN
+1776 VQSILVENHFVVMN
-1790 IPSYI
+1790 IPSYV
-1795 NFYNVQNAVKNPI
+1795 NFYNVQDAVKNPI
-1808 PRIDGTADFANNL
+1808 PRIEGPSEFANTL

-1884 DKSNK
+1884 DMSNK

-1903 IFKSFQVDQSAGK
+1903 IFKSFTVDQSAGK
-1916 ATAEGMEI
+1916 ATAEGMEV
-1924 LNQMANQG
+1924 LNQMANLG
-1932 GGRKGSTQS
+1932 GGRKGTTQN

-1951 SYGCQITMMG
+1951 SYGCSITMMG

-1981 PYMILSVNHNIS
+1981 PYMILSVDHTIT
-1993 PGNFDTIIEGVRQP
+1993 PGNFETYITGVRQP
-2007 IASLPKIDAYLQSLK
+2007 IASLPKVDAYLQSLK
-2022 TNLLQSIITKNKE
+2022 TNLLQTIIDKTKLETRK
-2035 AKKQLTKDA
+2035 KDA
-2044 SGNVISQKNKVVS
+2044 AKINSTNVIGQSTDINNQS
-2057 NANGSK
+2057 
-2063 EVTQT
+2063 TQQDSST
-2068 QTCTP
+2068 ASDTIQLSCQP
-2073 DSKYIKYTAI
+2073 NSKYSQWVPLSYPGKNSLTYKDAIATIKILTNDVKL
-2083 TPQSSKVTFKE
+2083 QKVIFST
-2094 VKDTIVNL
+2094 VYLASN
-2102 LSSKNIPDDNKL
+2102 DNVGL
-2114 KYALF
+2114 
-2119 AALYLES
+2119 
-2126 GTSTGFDAYENN
+2126 TTYENN
-2138 FAGIDLSKSW
+2138 YGGITLNQYW
-2148 GDSEI
+2148 GNATFINGYYYCSSRNVPNASFES
-2153 YFGGTNYFCL
+2153 F
-2163 KSDTTTLPYAL
+2163 SDVVTMMVNRWSQRMGS
-2174 FDDLT
+2174 LT
-2179 NNITI
+2179 NDGIT
-2184 LLEKWKNSMVVLPNN
+2184 
-2199 SAKEITKFWILYFGA
+2199 EITKFWVLNA
-2214 KQNDSNVYTT
+2214 NTADKNKKLTPVNVYDQ
-2224 MDPTQLSNIESKV
+2224 MSPTDKSNIESKV
-2237 QKSLDIWNGVSQIVP
+2237 QLAINIFNGV
-2252 TPTPTPSPTPVPS
+2252 
-2265 NTVVPL
+2265 N
-2271 VGVNSYTV
+2271 
-2279 VNPPMFEKL
+2279 
-2288 TVTVNGSTGLYNIW
+2288 
-2302 GATYDYNTDSECGN
+2302 
-2316 SSGSGQ
+2316 
-2322 QFNNVNSLISSN
+2322 
-2334 KQIFTVDIETLL
+2334 
-2346 EEVGCNI
+2346 
-2353 LSTSSADIKGNYSF
+2353 
-2367 SITVLS
+2367 
-2373 KPVLADGTTTDT
+2373 
-2385 SRIDFYKSFPVTFK
+2385 
-2399 FT
+2399 

>member
-1 MVGKPENILVE
+1 MVDKPENILVE
-12 LDYNNITIIDPNKV
+12 LDYNNIIIVDPNKL
-26 VDEQGV
+26 VDENGV
-32 ASDRHVR
+32 ASERHVR

-50 CKVLPRT
+50 CKVIPRT
-57 KLSVGTASNDA
+57 KLSLGTASNDA

-76 MNFLKPAGK
+76 MNFLKPGGK
-85 TFLDNEYTDEFTG
+85 TFLDNDYTDEFTG
-98 KDSIQGKGV
+98 KDAIQGKGV

-112 NSVTNPKN
+112 TSVTNPKN
-120 DTDYYIRQTINSGGK
+120 DDDYYIRQTINSGGK
-135 PGATDNGLLGITSIS
+135 PGATDNGLLGITNIT
-150 IRQNTSFM
+150 IKQNTSFM
-158 STIHISMEDIK
+158 STVNIQMEDVK

-217 YNTSSGNFHIELNFL
+217 YNTNSGNFHIDLTFL

-240 EVSMG
+240 EISMG
-245 YLIATPH
+245 YLIAAPH

-284 VREMYSEYKTKGL
+284 VKEMYSEYKTKGL

-303 ELTLVQMQNRIENFI
+303 ELTLVQMQNRIENFV

-329 LDPLTNVD
+329 LDPISNID
-337 TYRSQLIA
+337 DYQKQIIA
-345 YQKDVYYAD
+345 YGKEVYYAAGA
-354 KVSWFDKYMD
+354 SWFDKYMD
-364 KKNFFVLKKGSMLS
+364 KKSYFVLKKDTVLS
-378 SGVSLNNSDT
+378 SGISLTNSET

-393 KLEFK
+393 RPEFDTPTK
-398 TLQQQNTAISEL
+398 QSVAISEL
-410 KEIISGYNT
+410 KGIIE
-419 KLNKNTSVGKNGSY
+419 KKNTLLNNNESVGADGSY
-433 KIDDKPK
+433 TIDKTSKPCK
-440 QCQIVCDIDYSDFTI
+440 IVCNIDYSDFPI
-455 EITSDDVDLVTTFK
+455 EITSEDVDLITTFK
-469 EKNNDKEPST
+469 EKNKDKEPT
-479 IDLTN
+479 TPELTDLR
-484 LQAELEKNKTFNSGK
+484 AELEKNKIFNSGK
-499 FVDRDG
+499 VIERDG

-511 VYHVFEGNKRFVDKI
+511 VYHVFEGNKRFVDKL
-526 DKLTKILTEKEQQIE
+526 DKLSKELKEKRQQIE
-541 VELTEAL
+541 TELTDAL
-548 SKLLQSKKSGIGF
+548 SKRLQSKANGIGF
-561 VPNIRNVLA
+561 IPNIRNVLA

-579 LRLMDDVHTS
+579 LRMMDDVHTN
-589 AWNQRDNKYRKDII
+589 AWDQRDNKYRKEII

-608 AGASTDN
+608 AGASADN
-615 LSSGDNSKE
+615 LSSGDNSKQ

-691 ANSNELTQ
+691 ANTNELTQ
-699 PQRVSL
+699 TQRVSL

-736 SYYSRLSRSNGFTSD
+736 SYYSRLSRSNNFVSD
-751 ADKITNLIAEAEN
+751 ADKLTNLIAESEN

-778 IQKLKEYG
+778 IQKLREYG
-786 FNATNFPTI
+786 FNATNFTTI

-825 TNGGFQFINVNILN
+825 TNGGFEFINANILN

-855 SEYIE
+855 SEYIT

-874 PFTNRTWDKTY
+874 PFTNKNWDKKY

-911 KLITSFITTNT
+911 KLITSFITINT

-930 NFVYLAG
+930 NFVYLSG

-946 DLKTWYQNRT
+946 DLKTWYQSRT

-963 EGNVRYFNYSGEVSD
+963 EGNVRYFNYSGEVTN
-978 NQTTSIM
+978 NQTTSM
-985 NTPYFIN
+985 LNTPYFIN
-992 SIQEGVKNFRNN
+992 SIQQGVKNFRNN
-1004 DEHPFIASAY
+1004 DEYPFIASAY

-1026 EKFKTYDNNTT
+1026 EKFKTYDNNTA

-1068 HRYKMYVEKNIDIL
+1068 YRYKTYIEKNIDIL
-1082 DTSWT
+1082 DTSWS

-1110 NGAPIDIV
+1110 NGSPIDIV
-1118 LQKDTTIGT
+1118 LQKDTIIGS
-1127 EVSTLINTGFYPKLI
+1127 EISTLINTGFYPKLI

-1182 LAEGFDPAIPMRD
+1182 LAEGFDPAIPLRD

-1203 SVDTPDKK
+1203 SVDTPDTKFT
-1211 YIYLMPSQGS
+1211 YLMPSQGS

-1232 LDELKIEVNSN
+1232 PSGSSYEMKFEVNSN

-1257 PNYGYFDGSKLKKPS
+1257 PNYGYFDNSKLKKPS
-1272 PFAYMKHIFSGQ
+1272 PFDYMKHIFSGQ
-1284 SQQENFSINGVD
+1284 SQQENFSINGVTN
-1296 KDYSQMSEMLSVFEK
+1296 DYSQMSEMLSVFEK
-1311 DVLDGFETEFLKF
+1311 DVLDGFETEFLNF
-1324 SKSIYDYTPNNSTND
+1324 SKSVYDYTPGES
-1339 IGQAN
+1339 G
-1344 AIAGA
+1344 
-1349 LGVSTSDVSSTI
+1349 
-1361 SNQANSPETET
+1361 SPGTETEK
-1372 TLTFKNFQML
+1372 TFKNFQMM
-1382 FRSLLKIPKVTG
+1382 FRSLLKVPKVTG
-1394 DIGSN
+1394 DTGSN

-1405 DDQTNN
+1405 DSQVGNV
-1411 ITNILR
+1411 TNILR

-1439 YTFSSLP
+1439 YTFSTLP
-1446 LTDPYTW
+1446 LTDPYEW
-1453 EPYTV
+1453 EYYTV

-1490 VGFSEIPELVYDDNG
+1490 VGFSEIPELVYGNNG

-1546 IAPPDA
+1546 IAPPEP

-1593 YESLPSILP
+1593 YESLPSFLP

-1619 FGSLSTGPTDKQ
+1619 FGSLSTVATDKQ

-1643 YPQVPNPI
+1643 YPQVPSPTN
-1651 NKAGEGAFYNAMTN
+1651 NAGQGAFYNAMTN
-1665 YLLDINNFQSK
+1665 YLLDINNFQAK
-1676 IVNNL
+1676 IIDNL
-1681 IPKLQS
+1681 MPKLHG
-1687 SLPTTTIGTEGQVE
+1687 SLPATTIGVEGQVE
-1701 SDLQGN
+1701 SDLDGN
-1707 QPKVELWE
+1707 QTKVELWE

-1744 ASRNIGEKVLIDVY
+1744 ASRNIGEKILVDVY
-1758 KLKDRLLNLPVKA
+1758 KLKDSLKNINTTNT
-1771 SMLSF
+1771 MLGY
-1776 VQSILIENHFVVMN
+1776 VQTILQENHFVVMN
-1790 IPSYI
+1790 IPSYV
-1795 NFYNVQNAVKNPI
+1795 NFYNVQDAVKNPV
-1808 PRIDGTADFANNL
+1808 PRIEGTTEFANTL

-1835 KLVCFYAGKPSEQ
+1835 KMVCFYAGKPSEQ
-1848 LDLKNNVDYRYRNDA
+1848 LDLKNNVDFRYRNDA

-1889 VVGFNVDIGPQNQQ
+1889 VVGFNVDIGTQNQQ

-1916 ATAEGMEI
+1916 ATAEGMEV
-1924 LNQMANQG
+1924 LNQFANQG
-1932 GGRKGSTQS
+1932 GGRKGGTQN

-1981 PYMILSVNHNIS
+1981 PYMILSVDHMIT
-1993 PGNFDTIIEGVRQP
+1993 PGNFETYITGVRQP
-2007 IASLPKIDAYLQSLK
+2007 IASLPKVDAYLQSLK
-2022 TNLLQSIITKNKE
+2022 TNLLQTIIEKNKE
-2035 AKKQLTKDA
+2035 EKKQVTKD
-2044 SGNVISQKNKVVS
+2044 SKGNVISQQNKVVS
-2057 NANGSK
+2057 NANGGK

-2068 QTCTP
+2068 QACTP
-2073 DSKYIKYTAI
+2073 ASKYDRYIPI
-2083 TPQSSKVTFKE
+2083 TPQSYKVTFKE
-2094 VKDTIVNL
+2094 VMTTIKMKM
-2102 LSSKNIPDDNKL
+2102 SSGNIPDDGKL
-2114 KYALF
+2114 KYAVF

-2126 GTSTGFDAYENN
+2126 STSTGLEAYENN
-2138 FAGIDLSKSW
+2138 FAGIDLSSSW
-2148 GDSEI
+2148 GPSKK
-2153 YFGGTNYFCL
+2153 YFEGNPNYFCL
-2163 KSDTTTLPYAL
+2163 KSDTTTLPYAV
-2174 FDDLT
+2174 FDDL
-2179 NNITI
+2179 NNNVTL
-2184 LLEKWKNSMVVLPNN
+2184 LLEKWKNSMIILPNV

-2214 KQNDSNVYTT
+2214 NQNNPNVYSQ

-2237 QKSLDIWNGVSQIVP
+2237 QKSLDIWNAIPSPSSTP
-2252 TPTPTPSPTPVPS
+2252 TPTPTP
-2265 NTVVPL
+2265 
-2271 VGVNSYTV
+2271 
-2279 VNPPMFEKL
+2279 
-2288 TVTVNGSTGLYNIW
+2288 
-2302 GATYDYNTDSECGN
+2302 
-2316 SSGSGQ
+2316 
-2322 QFNNVNSLISSN
+2322 
-2334 KQIFTVDIETLL
+2334 
-2346 EEVGCNI
+2346 
-2353 LSTSSADIKGNYSF
+2353 
-2367 SITVLS
+2367 
-2373 KPVLADGTTTDT
+2373 
-2385 SRIDFYKSFPVTFK
+2385 
-2399 FT
+2399 